1 MYIAKM
7 TRPDILF
14 AVNAVSRYSQDP
26 GPPHWEAVKRILSY
40 LAGTP
45 NDGIRYDGTELTNHL
60 IGYSDSD
67 FAGCEDTCRS
77 TSGLIF
83 MLNEVAVS

>member
-14 AVNAVSRYSQDP
+14 AVNAVSLYSQDP
-26 GPPHWEAVKRILSY
+26 ESPHWEAVKRILSY

-45 NDGIRYDGTELTNHL
+45 NDGIRYGGTKLTNHL

-67 FAGCEDTCRS
+67 FT
-77 TSGLIF
+77 
-83 MLNEVAVS
+83 